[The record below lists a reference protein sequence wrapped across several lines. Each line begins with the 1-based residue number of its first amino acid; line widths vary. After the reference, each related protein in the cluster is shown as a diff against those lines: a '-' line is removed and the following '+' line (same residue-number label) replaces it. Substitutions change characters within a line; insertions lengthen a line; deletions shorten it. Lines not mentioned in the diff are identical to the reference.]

1 MTQPK
6 LKHFARVPFQ
16 AVCGADE
23 ANQSTTTIVSRVTC
37 PACIRVERVDRALNP
52 RDVPIGTRHSRA
64 NVDAWK
70 KKAKETKISFVDWVE
85 WKLNA

>member
-6 LKHFARVPFQ
+6 IKHFARVSFQ
-16 AVCGADE
+16 AVCGAD
-23 ANQSTTTIVSRVTC
+23 AINQTTTTIVSHVTC
-37 PACIRVERVDRALNP
+37 PACIRIERVERALNP

-70 KKAKETKISFVDWVE
+70 ARAKAAKLSFVDWVE
-85 WKLNA
+85 RKLNE